1 MASWVVIHLK
11 FLINILKYLIT
22 ILFLLLFNM
31 NANAQIRISYSIG
44 VVGAD
49 FNTSTYSNPLSINGK
64 NCIIVTNGI
73 SKFIVSDHGIF
84 LNECALNQD
93 YIRFSIQVAP
103 NPATN
108 YTIVKF
114 KNKLQVDNNF
124 TLSLFGSN
132 GQLINKFPTN
142 QLQLLQGYR
151 LSTSDLNDGVYFIQ
165 ISSDKINQIF
175 RIIIVN

>member
-1 MASWVVIHLK
+1 LK
-11 FLINILKYLIT
+11 IVSIILIT
-22 ILFLLLFNM
+22 SLITQY
-31 NANAQIRISYSIG
+31 ANAQLTLAYSIG

-49 FNTSTYSNPLSINGK
+49 FKTSTYSNPLSINGK

-84 LNECALNQD
+84 LNECAVNQD

-103 NPATN
+103 NPAN
-108 YTIVKF
+108 SYTIVKF

-124 TLSLFGSN
+124 TLSLFGSD
-132 GQLINKFPTN
+132 GRLINKFPTN
-142 QLQLLQGYR
+142 QIQLMQGYR
-151 LSTSDLNDGVYFIQ
+151 LSTSELNDGVYFIQ

-175 RIIIVN
+175 RLLVVH

>member
-1 MASWVVIHLK
+1 M
-11 FLINILKYLIT
+11 NIQSI
-22 ILFLLLFNM
+22 
-31 NANAQIRISYSIG
+31 AQIRISYSIG

-84 LNECALNQD
+84 LNECAVNQD
-93 YIRFSIQVAP
+93 YIRYSIQVAP
-103 NPATN
+103 NPASS
-108 YTIVKF
+108 YTIIKF

-124 TLSLFGSN
+124 SLSLFGSN
-132 GQLINKFPTN
+132 GQLINKLSIN

-151 LSTSDLNDGVYFIQ
+151 LSTAELNDGVYFIQ
-165 ISSDKINQIF
+165 ITSSKINQIF
-175 RIIIVN
+175 RLLIMN

>member
-1 MASWVVIHLK
+1 
-11 FLINILKYLIT
+11 
-22 ILFLLLFNM
+22 M
-31 NANAQIRISYSIG
+31 NAITQIRISYSIG

-84 LNECALNQD
+84 LNECAVNQD

-108 YTIVKF
+108 HTIVKF

-132 GQLINKFPTN
+132 GQLINKLPTS
-142 QLQLLQGYR
+142 QLEFLQGYR
-151 LSTSDLNDGVYFIQ
+151 LSTSNLSEGVYFVQ

-175 RIIIVN
+175 RLLIVN

>member
-1 MASWVVIHLK
+1 M
-11 FLINILKYLIT
+11 KYLLT
-22 ILFLLLFNM
+22 ILFFSILNI
-31 NANAQIRISYSIG
+31 NSIAQIRIIYSIG

-49 FNTSTYSNPLSINGK
+49 FKTSTYSNPLSINGK
-64 NCIIVTNGI
+64 NCIIVSNGI
-73 SKFIVSDHGIF
+73 SKFIVSDHGVF
-84 LNECALNQD
+84 LNECAVNED

-124 TLSLFGSN
+124 SLTLFGSA
-132 GQLINKFPTN
+132 GQQLRRFPVN
-142 QLQLLQGYR
+142 QLEFLQGYR
-151 LSTSDLNDGVYFIQ
+151 LSTSELNEGVYFIQ

-175 RIIIVN
+175 RIIKLN

>member
-1 MASWVVIHLK
+1 MQ
-11 FLINILKYLIT
+11 INILKYFIS
-22 ILFLLLFNM
+22 ILFFIIISKVTL
-31 NANAQIRISYSIG
+31 AQISISYSIG

-49 FNTSTYSNPLSINGK
+49 FKTSTYSNPLSINGK

-84 LNECALNQD
+84 LNECAINQD

-103 NPATN
+103 NPAN
-108 YTIVKF
+108 SYTIVKF

-124 TLSLFGSN
+124 TLSLFGSD
-132 GQLINKFPTN
+132 GRLINKFPTN
-142 QLQLLQGYR
+142 QIQLMQGYK
-151 LSTSDLNDGVYFIQ
+151 LSTADLNDGVYFIQ

-175 RIIIVN
+175 RLLIVN

>member
-1 MASWVVIHLK
+1 LK
-11 FLINILKYLIT
+11 IVSIILIT
-22 ILFLLLFNM
+22 SLITQY
-31 NANAQIRISYSIG
+31 ANAQLTLAYSIG

-49 FNTSTYSNPLSINGK
+49 FKTSTYSNPLSINGK

-93 YIRFSIQVAP
+93 YIRFSIQVSP
-103 NPATN
+103 NPAN
-108 YTIVKF
+108 SYTIVKF
-114 KNKLQVDNNF
+114 KNKLQADNNF

-132 GQLINKFPTN
+132 GQLVNKFPTN

-151 LSTSDLNDGVYFIQ
+151 LSTSELNDGVYFIQ

-175 RIIIVN
+175 RLLVVN

>member
-1 MASWVVIHLK
+1 MK
-11 FLINILKYLIT
+11 ILST
-22 ILFLLLFNM
+22 ILLTCFITQF
-31 NANAQIRISYSIG
+31 ANAQMTLAYSIG

-49 FNTSTYSNPLSINGK
+49 FKTSTYSNPLSINGK

-84 LNECALNQD
+84 LNECAVNED
-93 YIRFSIQVAP
+93 FIRFSIQVAP

-114 KNKLQVDNNF
+114 KNKLQADDNVNL
-124 TLSLFGSN
+124 TLYGSN
-132 GQLINKFPTN
+132 GHLINKFTTS
-142 QLQLLQGYR
+142 QIQLLQGYR
-151 LSTSDLNDGVYFIQ
+151 LKTSELNEGVFFIQ

-175 RIIIVN
+175 RIIKLN

>member
-1 MASWVVIHLK
+1 M
-11 FLINILKYLIT
+11 KYLLT
-22 ILFLLLFNM
+22 ILFFSILNI
-31 NANAQIRISYSIG
+31 NSIAQIRIIYSIG

-49 FNTSTYSNPLSINGK
+49 FKTSTYSNPLSINGK
-64 NCIIVTNGI
+64 NCIIVSNGI
-73 SKFIVSDHGIF
+73 SKFIVSDHGVF
-84 LNECALNQD
+84 LNECAVNED

-124 TLSLFGSN
+124 SLTLFGSA
-132 GQLINKFPTN
+132 GQQLRRLPVN
-142 QLQLLQGYR
+142 QLEFLQGYR
-151 LSTSDLNDGVYFIQ
+151 LSTSELSEGVYFIQ

-175 RIIIVN
+175 RIIKLN

>member
-1 MASWVVIHLK
+1 
-11 FLINILKYLIT
+11 
-22 ILFLLLFNM
+22 M
-31 NANAQIRISYSIG
+31 NSIAQISISYSIG

-49 FNTSTYSNPLSINGK
+49 FKTSTYSNPLSINGK

-84 LNECALNQD
+84 LNECAVNEEFIK
-93 YIRFSIQVAP
+93 YSIQVAP

-108 YTIVKF
+108 YTIIKF
-114 KNKLQVDNNF
+114 KNKLQVDNDF

-132 GQLINKFPTN
+132 GRLINKFLTN
-142 QLQLLQGYR
+142 QLQLMQGYR
-151 LSTSDLNDGVYFIQ
+151 LSTSELNDGVYFIQ

-175 RIIIVN
+175 RLLIAN

>member
-1 MASWVVIHLK
+1 
-11 FLINILKYLIT
+11 
-22 ILFLLLFNM
+22 M
-31 NANAQIRISYSIG
+31 NSIAQIRISYSIG

-49 FNTSTYSNPLSINGK
+49 FKTSTYSNPLSINGK

-84 LNECALNQD
+84 LNECAVNED
-93 YIRFSIQVAP
+93 FIKYSIQVAP

-108 YTIVKF
+108 YTIIKF
-114 KNKLQVDNNF
+114 KNKLQVDNDF

-132 GQLINKFPTN
+132 GRLINKFLTN
-142 QLQLLQGYR
+142 QLQLMQGYR
-151 LSTSDLNDGVYFIQ
+151 LSTTELNEGVYFIQ

-175 RIIIVN
+175 RLLILN

>member
-1 MASWVVIHLK
+1 
-11 FLINILKYLIT
+11 
-22 ILFLLLFNM
+22 M
-31 NANAQIRISYSIG
+31 NSIAQISISYSIG

-49 FNTSTYSNPLSINGK
+49 FKTSTYSNPLSINGK

-84 LNECALNQD
+84 LNECAVNQD

-108 YTIVKF
+108 YTIIKF

-124 TLSLFGSN
+124 TLSIFGSN
-132 GQLINKFPTN
+132 GRLVNKFLTN
-142 QLQLLQGYR
+142 QLQLMQGYR
-151 LSTSDLNDGVYFIQ
+151 LSTSELNEGVYFIQ

-175 RIIIVN
+175 RLLILN

>member
-1 MASWVVIHLK
+1 MKHL
-11 FLINILKYLIT
+11 FT
-22 ILFLLLFNM
+22 ILLLSILNI
-31 NANAQIRISYSIG
+31 NSIAQIRISYSIG

-49 FNTSTYSNPLSINGK
+49 FKTSTYSNPLSINGK

-73 SKFIVSDHGIF
+73 SKFIVSDHGVF
-84 LNECALNQD
+84 LNECAVNED

-114 KNKLQVDNNF
+114 KNNLQVDNNF
-124 TLSLFGSN
+124 SLTLFGSA
-132 GQLINKFPTN
+132 GQQLRRFPVN
-142 QLQLLQGYR
+142 QLEFLQGYR
-151 LSTSDLNDGVYFIQ
+151 LSTSELSEGVYFIQ

-175 RIIIVN
+175 RIIKLN

>member
-1 MASWVVIHLK
+1 M
-11 FLINILKYLIT
+11 KYVNT
-22 ILFLLLFNM
+22 ILFLSILNFNSF
-31 NANAQIRISYSIG
+31 AQIRISYSIG

-49 FNTSTYSNPLSINGK
+49 FKTSTYSNPLSINGK

-84 LNECALNQD
+84 LNECAVNEEFIK
-93 YIRFSIQVAP
+93 YSIQVAP

-108 YTIVKF
+108 YTIIKF
-114 KNKLQVDNNF
+114 KNKLQVDNDF

-132 GQLINKFPTN
+132 GRLINKFLTN
-142 QLQLLQGYR
+142 QLQLMQGYR
-151 LSTSDLNDGVYFIQ
+151 LSTSELNEGVYFIQ

-175 RIIIVN
+175 RLLILN

>member
-1 MASWVVIHLK
+1 
-11 FLINILKYLIT
+11 
-22 ILFLLLFNM
+22 M

-49 FNTSTYSNPLSINGK
+49 FKTSTYSNPLSINGK

-84 LNECALNQD
+84 LNECAVNQD

-114 KNKLQVDNNF
+114 KNKLQTDDNVIL
-124 TLSLFGSN
+124 TVYGSD
-132 GQLINKFPTN
+132 GRLINKFPTS
-142 QLQLLQGYR
+142 QMQLLQGYR
-151 LSTSDLNDGVYFIQ
+151 LSTSELDEGVYFIQ
-165 ISSDKINQIF
+165 INSDKINQIF
-175 RIIIVN
+175 RILILN

>member
-1 MASWVVIHLK
+1 LK
-11 FLINILKYLIT
+11 IVSIILIT
-22 ILFLLLFNM
+22 SLITQY
-31 NANAQIRISYSIG
+31 ANAQLTLAYSIG

-49 FNTSTYSNPLSINGK
+49 FKTSTYSNPLSINGK

-84 LNECALNQD
+84 LNECAVNQD

-103 NPATN
+103 NPAN
-108 YTIVKF
+108 SYTIVKF

-142 QLQLLQGYR
+142 QIQLMQGYR
-151 LSTSDLNDGVYFIQ
+151 LITSEFNDGVYFIQ

-175 RIIIVN
+175 RLLIVN

>member
-1 MASWVVIHLK
+1 
-11 FLINILKYLIT
+11 
-22 ILFLLLFNM
+22 M
-31 NANAQIRISYSIG
+31 NSIAQIRISYSIG

-49 FNTSTYSNPLSINGK
+49 FKTSTYSNPLSINGK

-84 LNECALNQD
+84 LNECAVNEEFIK
-93 YIRFSIQVAP
+93 YSIQVAP

-108 YTIVKF
+108 YTIIKF
-114 KNKLQVDNNF
+114 KNKLQVNNDF

-132 GQLINKFPTN
+132 GRLINKFLTN
-142 QLQLLQGYR
+142 QLQLMQGYR
-151 LSTSDLNDGVYFIQ
+151 LSTSDLNEGVYFIQ

-175 RIIIVN
+175 RLLILN

>member
-1 MASWVVIHLK
+1 
-11 FLINILKYLIT
+11 
-22 ILFLLLFNM
+22 M
-31 NANAQIRISYSIG
+31 NSIAQIRISYSIG

-49 FNTSTYSNPLSINGK
+49 FKTSTYSNPLSINGK

-84 LNECALNQD
+84 LNECAVNEEFIK
-93 YIRFSIQVAP
+93 YSIQVAP

-108 YTIVKF
+108 YTIIKF
-114 KNKLQVDNNF
+114 KNKLQVDNDF

-132 GQLINKFPTN
+132 GRLINKFLTN
-142 QLQLLQGYR
+142 QLQLMQGYR
-151 LSTSDLNDGVYFIQ
+151 LSTSELNEGVYFIQ

-175 RIIIVN
+175 RLLILN

>member
-1 MASWVVIHLK
+1 
-11 FLINILKYLIT
+11 
-22 ILFLLLFNM
+22 M
-31 NANAQIRISYSIG
+31 NSIAQISISYSIG

-49 FNTSTYSNPLSINGK
+49 FKTSTYSNPLSINGK

-84 LNECALNQD
+84 LNECAVNQD

-108 YTIVKF
+108 YTIIKF

-124 TLSLFGSN
+124 TLSIFGSN
-132 GQLINKFPTN
+132 GRLVNKFPTS
-142 QLQLLQGYR
+142 QL
-151 LSTSDLNDGVYFIQ
+151 
-165 ISSDKINQIF
+165 
-175 RIIIVN
+175 

>member
-1 MASWVVIHLK
+1 
-11 FLINILKYLIT
+11 
-22 ILFLLLFNM
+22 M
-31 NANAQIRISYSIG
+31 NTHSIAQIRISYSIG

-64 NCIIVTNGI
+64 NCIIVSNGI
-73 SKFIVSDHGIF
+73 AKFIVSDHGIF
-84 LNECALNQD
+84 LNECAISQD
-93 YIRFSIQVAP
+93 YIRFSIQIAP
-103 NPATN
+103 NPASS

-124 TLSLFGSN
+124 TLSLFGSD
-132 GQLINKFPTN
+132 GRLINKFPTN
-142 QLQLLQGYR
+142 QIQLMQGYR
-151 LSTSDLNDGVYFIQ
+151 LSTSELNDGVYFIQ